1 MEINLLESIAIYLHF
16 QRHEDEKDPRILKL
30 LNKIEKD
37 LYDHLSIQEIE
48 NIEVYYKETI

>member
-16 QRHEDEKDPRILKL
+16 RKCEAEDDPRILKL

-48 NIEVYYKETI
+48 NLEVYYKETI